1 MKQVWIFWVMA
12 AVLAGAA
19 TVSAQSSEPADTLT
33 CRLEIHVTGFDSNQ
47 GQAKLALVN
56 SREHFESEDSQFM
69 GINSPVINRQVR
81 LTLTVPRGE
90 YAVKVYHDENNND
103 QLDTRMFGI
112 PAERYGFSHNV
123 RGTLGPPDYSDARFV
138 LDTAEHAM
146 PQMILED
153 LGLWKHLDVAYTPEL
168 WRIITDCF
176 DITLPAKDPDGVKA
190 RLSKQFPHEKKGIH
204 GFYTQMEQVISALWG
219 GGASQNNIMGKLE
232 NLTLSQWMDQHVSDP
247 DVKTC
252 MAVFSG
258 YYGQPPEELNALFYA
273 IATGEY
279 LVHGGQYYKARS
291 QDLSNTLAQGIRN
304 FNGRIHFNTRA
315 SQILFNPD
323 KTLTG
328 VSDHK
333 GTVCPAKAVI
343 ANCPVPALVNSL
355 VPPAVMPTSFAA
367 QAQQRRPSLS
377 SFVVW
382 LGLNQPVPGIR
393 DYEIDLAGTA
403 DPSGNDL
410 FNKAD
415 LAESGIGITLYDNLF
430 KGYSPEGKTTMTII
444 CLSDYARWQK
454 FENDYF
460 NNQKQAYNREKER
473 IAARFIQRVEKALI
487 PGLSGMIEEMEVGTP
502 LTNVFYTGN
511 TGGAIYGYDRNLP
524 HLESSTPVNGLY
536 LASAWSHGGGYTP
549 VMMGGTQTAQQVTKD
564 FSAVETG

>member
-1 MKQVWIFWVMA
+1 MKSSVLERQIEKDKDRQTAEKMYTRRDRHMDRRAFLKTLALTSSA
-12 AVLAGAA
+12 ALVDWTGMGALADSVKNKADFPVVVIGSGLGGLVCAAYLSRFGFDVTMLEQHGIPGGYATAFDRGDFTFDVSLHA
-19 TVSAQSSEPADTLT
+19 TV
-33 CRLEIHVTGFDSNQ
+33 
-47 GQAKLALVN
+47 
-56 SREHFESEDSQFM
+56 
-69 GINSPVINRQVR
+69 
-81 LTLTVPRGE
+81 
-90 YAVKVYHDENNND
+90 
-103 QLDTRMFGI
+103 
-112 PAERYGFSHNV
+112 
-123 RGTLGPPDYSDARFV
+123 
-138 LDTAEHAM
+138 AEHAM

-168 WRIITDCF
+168 RRIITDRF
-176 DITLPAKDPDGVKA
+176 DITLPAKDPEGVKA

-204 GFYTQMEQVISALWG
+204 GFYSQMEQVISALWG
-219 GGASQNNIMGKLE
+219 GGALQSDIMGKLE

-247 DVKTC
+247 DVKIC

-258 YYGQPPEELNALFYA
+258 YYGLPPEELNALFYA

-291 QDLSNTLAQGIRN
+291 QDLSNTLAEGIQR
-304 FNGRIHFNTRA
+304 FNGRIHYNTRA
-315 SQILFNPD
+315 EQILFNPD
-323 KTLTG
+323 KTITG
-328 VSDHK
+328 VKDHK

-355 VPPAVMPTSFAA
+355 VPPAVMPASFAA
-367 QAQQRRPSLS
+367 QAQQRRLSLS

-382 LGLNQPVPGIR
+382 LGLNQPVSGVR

-403 DPSGNDL
+403 GPSGNDL

-444 CLSDYARWQK
+444 CLSDYERWQK
-454 FENDYF
+454 FETDYF

-473 IAARFIQRVEKALI
+473 IAARFIQRVEKVLI
-487 PGLSGMIEEMEVGTP
+487 PGLSGMIQEMEIGTP

-524 HLESSTPVNGLY
+524 HLESRTPVNGLY

-549 VMMGGTQTAQQVTKD
+549 VMMGGRQTAQQVIKN
-564 FSAVETG
+564 FRAAEPA